1 MSNELCDY
9 LSINMPNLTIK
20 KLRSIKQKGMT
31 PFTSQTKKQQKP
43 LYLKTA
49 IFIVILILLA
59 GAFYVFVV
67 DKKEIKRSET
77 VAAQS
82 DGSVE
87 QVVKYL
93 KETELEN
100 PDSFTAIHWSKLQKT
115 TDMLGITTYKVALI
129 YKAKNNKNEFIMES
143 KIFELDE
150 SGNIMFALDVE
161 PMKKQ

>member
-1 MSNELCDY
+1 
-9 LSINMPNLTIK
+9 
-20 KLRSIKQKGMT
+20 MT
-31 PFTSQTKKQQKP
+31 PFTSQTKNQQKSF
-43 LYLKTA
+43 YLKPA
-49 IFIVILILLA
+49 IFIVMLVLLTGA
-59 GAFYVFVV
+59 GYLFVV
-67 DKKEIKRSET
+67 NRKEIKRPET
-77 VAAQS
+77 VAAQP

-100 PDSFTAIHWSKLQKT
+100 PDSFTAIHWSKLQKS

-129 YKAKNNKNEFIMES
+129 YKAKNTKNEFIMDS

-150 SGNIMFALDVE
+150 SGNIMFAMDVE